1 MNNVFVGE
9 DIILPRSLRSQN
21 AYPYAIKTKNLYLV
35 RRGDLR
41 SPAISVT
48 AARSSIAQKRDL
60 QKPSLVREHVAKR
73 LSSFLRKRR
82 VADKRSLRSAG

>member
-1 MNNVFVGE
+1 MKNVFVGE

-21 AYPYAIKTKNLYLV
+21 AHPYVAKTKNLYLV

-48 AARSSIAQKRDL
+48 DFLLKAVI
-60 QKPSLVREHVAKR
+60 
-73 LSSFLRKRR
+73 LSKRR
-82 VADKRSLRSAG
+82 DIGRDKDNMA